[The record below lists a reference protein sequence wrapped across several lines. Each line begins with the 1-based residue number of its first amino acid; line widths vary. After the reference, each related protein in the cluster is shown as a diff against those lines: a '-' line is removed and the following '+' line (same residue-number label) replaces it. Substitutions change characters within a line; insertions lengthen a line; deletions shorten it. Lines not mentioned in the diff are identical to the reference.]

1 MPSIIVENIAV
12 VDFILIN
19 IALGLSIYVTL
30 TTGLL
35 TLANA
40 GFMAIGAYTAAIIA
54 TQTRLPLLAGFII
67 AIFLAV
73 AVALAFGAIVL
84 RLRDLYLAI
93 ATLGFGE
100 IIRILALNGDKLI
113 APFMGTEPRVVFNG
127 GEGITLPYTSPKLV
141 LGLPEMTWVVL
152 AYVFATVY
160 VLATLHRSRHG
171 RVLAAIRLD
180 EAAAATLGV
189 DVVRYKLL
197 AFVLGA
203 AIAAGAG
210 ALTTPIVRVVDPS
223 SYTFSRA
230 VDILAYA
237 VLGGMTH
244 WVGPIVGAM
253 VLTALPET
261 LRFLKDEREVVN
273 GVIIMVSIIYLPRGL
288 ADPRFWSSVWRDRIG
303 ASTPKATPE
312 SATTRKLA
320 AARPGEAGFADT
332 ARAPTPPLLEI
343 RDLSCHYGGLVA
355 VDRVSFRVEA
365 GAICGLIGPN
375 GAGKTTLINAV
386 SGLAPISAGCVV
398 LDGRPLVGLAPHQVA
413 LLGIGRSFQNI
424 RLFGDLTVLENVM
437 VGYHR
442 RRAASL
448 PETLLRLPRS
458 ARDESASRAD
468 ALGLLRRL
476 RLEHLAMTEAGAL
489 SYGDQRRVEIARA
502 LASDPRLLLL
512 DEPAAG
518 MNDVETEQL
527 SDFLLEL
534 RDRGLTLL
542 VIEHDMGLIMRV
554 SDNVV
559 VLNFGRKIAEGPPA
573 VVRAHPEVIR
583 AYLGE
588 EEA

>member
-1 MPSIIVENIAV
+1 MPSIIVQNVAV

-19 IALGLSIYVTL
+19 VALGLSIYVTL

-40 GFMAIGAYTAAIIA
+40 GFLAIGAYAAAFVA
-54 TQTRLPLLAGFII
+54 TQTRLPLLAGFAV
-67 AIFLAV
+67 AILLGG
-73 AVALAFGAIVL
+73 AVALPFGAVVL

-100 IIRILALNGDKLI
+100 IVRILALNGDKLI
-113 APFMGTEPRVVFNG
+113 APLMGPEPKVIFNG
-127 GEGITLPYTSPKLV
+127 GEGITIPYASPKLV

-152 AYVFATVY
+152 AYVLATVY
-160 VLATLHRSRHG
+160 LLAALHRSRHG

-180 EAAAATLGV
+180 EAAAATLGI

-203 AIAAGAG
+203 AIAAGTG
-210 ALTTPIVRVVDPS
+210 ALTTPIVRVIDPS
-223 SYTFSRA
+223 NYTFSRA

-244 WVGPIVGAM
+244 WIGPIVGAT

-261 LRFLKDEREVVN
+261 LRFLKDQREVVN

-288 ADPRFWSSVWRDRIG
+288 ADPRFWSSLWRART
-303 ASTPKATPE
+303 STSTRKATITGSSTDRPP
-312 SATTRKLA
+312 
-320 AARPGEAGFADT
+320 AARESETRAAGAD
-332 ARAPTPPLLEI
+332 RATLLEI
-343 RDLSCHYGGLVA
+343 RDLSCHYGGLAA
-355 VDRVSFRVEA
+355 VDRVSFRVAE
-365 GAICGLIGPN
+365 GTICGLIGPN

-386 SGLAPISAGCVV
+386 SGLAPISAGRVV
-398 LDGRPLVGLAPHQVA
+398 FDSHPLTGLAPHQIA
-413 LLGIGRSFQNI
+413 RLGIGRSFQNI
-424 RLFGDLTVLENVM
+424 RLFSDLTVLDNVM

-442 RRAASL
+442 RLEASL
-448 PETLLRLPRS
+448 PETLLQFPRG
-458 ARDESASRAD
+458 ARDEKASRAD
-468 ALGLLRRL
+468 AFALLRRL
-476 RLEHLAMTEAGAL
+476 RLEHLASTDAGAL

-502 LASDPRLLLL
+502 LASNPRLLLL

-527 SDFLLEL
+527 SEFLLEL
-534 RDRGLTLL
+534 RERGLTLL

-554 SDNVV
+554 SDDVV
-559 VLNFGRKIAEGPPA
+559 VLNFGRKIAQGPPA
-573 VVRAHPEVIR
+573 IVRANPEVVR

-588 EEA
+588 EES